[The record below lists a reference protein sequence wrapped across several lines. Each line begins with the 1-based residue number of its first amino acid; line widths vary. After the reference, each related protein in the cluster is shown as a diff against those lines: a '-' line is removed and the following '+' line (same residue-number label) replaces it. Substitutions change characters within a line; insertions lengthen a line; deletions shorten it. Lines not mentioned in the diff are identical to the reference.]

1 MIGETTLDCM
11 RQKHKNQWVIADAV
25 RNDCD
30 RGGGYTRRVLE
41 TAAELG
47 TIDKK
52 TELRPVSLYR
62 IDPKEGEIAC
72 PIEPEKPYEE
82 TICSQLEKTIDNCA
96 LQNDEECK
104 VSVLKVI
111 DQSVEE
117 SLKTKDYKR
126 ARRLIDFA
134 ETVLRI
140 PEGDDTPNVTP
151 IPVVQTIN
159 QDT

>member
-11 RQKHKNQWVIADAV
+11 RQNHKDRWVTADAV

-30 RGGGYTRRVLE
+30 RGGGYTRKVLE
-41 TAAELG
+41 AAVELG
-47 TIDKK
+47 IIDKK
-52 TELRPVSLYR
+52 TEFRPVSLYR

-82 TICSQLEKTIDNCA
+82 TICSQLEKTLDNCV

-134 ETVLRI
+134 ETVLRT
-140 PEGDDTPNVTP
+140 PKGADTLNVTS
-151 IPVVQTIN
+151 IPVVQTIDQN
-159 QDT
+159 T